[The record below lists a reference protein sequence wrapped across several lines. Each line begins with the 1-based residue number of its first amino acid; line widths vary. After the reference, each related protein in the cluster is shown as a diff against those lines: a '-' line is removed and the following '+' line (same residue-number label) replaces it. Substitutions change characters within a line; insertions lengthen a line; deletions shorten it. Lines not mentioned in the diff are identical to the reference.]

1 MPQAAFARELRRPN
15 VPNIQGKSDGET
27 MTYQAPVD
35 DILHALKTAADLDD
49 LIAHGLLDGV
59 DEDTIRAV
67 INEAGKFGAEVL
79 DPLSAPGDRVGSKL
93 IDGKVVTPPGWAQA
107 YQQFAAGGWGALAA
121 PEEWGGQNLPQVVA
135 TAAGEVWNASNLAFG
150 LCPLLTF
157 GAIDAVEAQGNEEL
171 KRTYLP
177 KMVSGEW
184 TGTMN
189 LTEPH
194 AGSDLS
200 QLKTR
205 AVKHADGSYRL
216 TGTKIFITYGDH
228 EMTENIIHL
237 VLARLPDAPHG
248 TRGISLFLVPKY
260 LVNKDGS
267 LGARN
272 DVECAGLE
280 HKLGIHAS
288 PTCVMKYGEKG
299 AGAIGYLVG
308 EENRGLNVMF
318 IMMNAARLAVGVQ
331 GVAVAERATQLATAY
346 AKERRQGR
354 TAKSLGGST
363 GDTMAPI
370 IEHADIRRSLMTMKA
385 LTQAARAIC
394 LVTAKETDVA
404 RRAKKDAERAAAHAR
419 VALLTPVAKAFAT
432 DIGCEVASIGVQVHG
447 GMGFIEETGAA
458 QIYRD
463 ARILPIYEGTN
474 GIQAIDLVT
483 RKLPLGGGKV
493 MEAYL
498 AELKQTV
505 DAVRASN
512 HRELGRMGE
521 RLGEAVTALAE
532 ASRWMGEVLS
542 SNPDAALAGA
552 SPYLRLFG
560 LAAGGVYLAKGALAA
575 VRTGAANAQI
585 VAVARFF
592 AETLATAAPG
602 LKETVLA
609 GAEATLA
616 MTPEALSA

>member
-1 MPQAAFARELRRPN
+1 
-15 VPNIQGKSDGET
+15 

-35 DILHALKTAADLDD
+35 DILHALKAAADLDD

-67 INEAGKFGAEVL
+67 ISEAGKFGAEVL

-93 IDGKVVTPPGWAQA
+93 IDGKVVTPPGWSQA

-404 RRAKKDAERAAAHAR
+404 RRAQKDAERAAAHAR

-575 VRTGAANAQI
+575 ARTGAANAQI